1 MRLLLLPVL
10 LFLLPSTLLVAQEGA
25 QVQNA
30 SGERK
35 VTHRRVYT
43 EPPTEGPYR
52 VIRRI
57 YRPVKPEEA
66 RSQPP
71 AKPVA
76 RPDSKEA
83 TTPQERRVLPP
94 EVTKPKHRYFVGAGF
109 GYVMRERS
117 VVVDTIDNGE
127 RIDVGGRIE
136 EADGSSYS
144 LTQDESEL
152 SPSLELGVLGG
163 VGNYYGAKLTLYQ
176 EFVEFSGFA
185 GMRLEPVFFKGFT
198 PYLQSMVGIGY
209 ESFSGLSPD
218 NLTLGVGL
226 GVDHMLVGDRLLFN
240 LMLSYQHRFWQGYK
254 KSYGTEHWRDS
265 EVGLLGGFR
274 YAF

>member
-10 LFLLPSTLLVAQEGA
+10 LLLWPSTLLVAQQSAQAGGA
-25 QVQNA
+25 KE
-30 SGERK
+30 ERK
-35 VTHRRVYT
+35 VTYRRVYT

-66 RSQPP
+66 RSEPP
-71 AKPVA
+71 AKALPSA
-76 RPDSKEA
+76 TSSQEA
-83 TTPQERRVLPP
+83 TKKPEPEAKEPRR
-94 EVTKPKHRYFVGAGF
+94 RYFVGAGF

-117 VVVDTIDNGE
+117 VVVDTHNNKE

-136 EADGSSYS
+136 EADGTSYS
-144 LTQDESEL
+144 MTRDESEL
-152 SPSLELGVLGG
+152 SPAVELGVLGG

-176 EFVEFSGFA
+176 EFVELSGFA
-185 GMRLEPVFFKGFT
+185 GMRLEPVVLKGFT

-209 ESFSGLSPD
+209 EGFSGLAPD
-218 NLTLGVGL
+218 NLTLGIGL
-226 GVDHMLVGDRLLFN
+226 GVDHALIEDQLQFN
-240 LMLSYQHRFWQGYK
+240 LMLSYQYRFWQGYK
-254 KSYGTEHWRDS
+254 KSYGSEHWRDS
-265 EVGLLGGFR
+265 EIGLLGGFR